1 MANREVAAVVLDR
14 PEVVV
19 VVAAVV
25 VVVAAVAVAVV
36 LLDRPAVAAV
46 Q

>member
-14 PEVVV
+14 PVAVV